1 VPPSEDIDIRINRP
15 NSSYTVWRP
24 LLRRTVFLI
33 ASRIASFSSSHSSS
47 ESQFLEA
54 GIVTSNHQL
63 PTHQP
68 TNTKPNQLQQSSLT
82 PHKIPTNHLSPR
94 HSSSIYGRP
103 DTAPKRQSALKRHR
117 KKKIINPILGARIP
131 RTNHASATPPKRS
144 GHGPTSAMRDAIQVA
159 VIAEYFLSALSSGK
173 G

>member
-1 VPPSEDIDIRINRP
+1 
-15 NSSYTVWRP
+15 VWRP

-33 ASRIASFSSSHSSS
+33 TSHIAFPFLVLSLPLNRM
-47 ESQFLEA
+47 LEA